1 MLRNVGSNWV
11 LIFLNVL
18 LSYVTTPLVVHLL
31 GGEGYGTW
39 TLISAIT
46 GYLSL
51 ISLGVPMALVR
62 FVGQYLSLD
71 DWTKTNQTI
80 GTCAGLYLF
89 LGGAALL
96 IGAGLWGMFLFYD
109 IPSSYRTDA
118 YTAFA
123 LMVVHMSLSFAAL
136 LPEGIL
142 FAHHD
147 FVPRNLVRVITL
159 LLRFALIL
167 WVLPLRPSLT
177 FLAVIQLC
185 GLAFDFIASWALVR
199 LRYRYVKLNLRL
211 FDWRMMRQILSFG
224 LFVLLM
230 AAGGRLT
237 FETYAIIIGAVMGV
251 GLIPYYAIANS
262 LVVYLVEF
270 IIAIAAVVAP
280 MATSLSTQNRGEEL
294 REVFLRWSKASLSL
308 SIAAGLFLLVLGPR
322 FVGWWISPEYEDASG
337 VVLQPLVASCFV
349 FLPARGVALPIL
361 MGMGKPRLPTI
372 VFLAAGVLNLLM
384 SAVLARPFGLAG
396 VAIGTAVP
404 NVLFG
409 VVVIGIACHELKV
422 SLLEYVQYVVPR
434 AALGA
439 VPVLALLF
447 WFKEFGVAG
456 PVGFI
461 AAGAAMAT
469 VFGLI
474 WIVFVYRD
482 DPYVDV
488 RTPLGRLR
496 EWSALARRS
505 SPPTPQQA
513 TPTAD

>member
-1 MLRNVGSNWV
+1 VLRNVGSNWV
-11 LIFLNVL
+11 LIVLNVL

-31 GGEGYGTW
+31 GDEGYGTW
-39 TLISAIT
+39 TLVTAIT

-62 FVGQYLSLD
+62 FVGQYLSLN
-71 DWTKTNQTI
+71 DWPKTNQTI

-89 LGGAALL
+89 LAGAALL
-96 IGAGLWGMFLFYD
+96 IGAALWGMFLFYD
-109 IPSSYRTDA
+109 IPSSYRADA

-185 GLAFDFIASWALVR
+185 GLAFDFIASWVLVR
-199 LRYRYVKLNLRL
+199 LRYRYVKLDLRL

-270 IIAIAAVVAP
+270 VIAIAAVVAP
-280 MATSLSTQNRGEEL
+280 MATSLSTQNRIEEL
-294 REVFLRWSKASLSL
+294 REIFLKWSKASLSL
-308 SIAAGLFLLVLGPR
+308 TFAAGLFLVVIGPP
-322 FVGWWISPEYEDASG
+322 FVGWWISPEYEQPSN
-337 VVLQPLVASCFV
+337 VVLQMLVGSCFV

-361 MGMGKPRLPTI
+361 MGLGKPRIPTI
-372 VFLAAGVLNLLM
+372 AFLVAGLLNFVM
-384 SAVLARPFGLAG
+384 SALLARPFGLAG
-396 VAIGTAVP
+396 VALGTAVP
-404 NVLFG
+404 NVLFAI
-409 VVVIGIACHELKV
+409 VVIAVACRELKV
-422 SLLEYVQYVVPR
+422 GLLEYVQYVVPR
-434 AALGA
+434 ATLGA
-439 VPVLALLF
+439 LPMLALLV
-447 WFKEFGVAG
+447 WFKTELGVSS
-456 PVGFI
+456 PIGFI
-461 AAGAAMAT
+461 VAGAAMAV
-469 VFGLI
+469 VFGLV
-474 WIVFVYRD
+474 WILFVYRD

-496 EWSALARRS
+496 AWSRA
-505 SPPTPQQA
+505 
-513 TPTAD
+513 

>member
-11 LIFLNVL
+11 LIVVNVL
-18 LSYVTTPLVVHLL
+18 LSYITTPIVLHTL
-31 GGEGYGTW
+31 GGDGYGTW
-39 TLISAIT
+39 TLVNAIT

-62 FVGQYLSLD
+62 FLGQHLSLK
-71 DWTKTNQTI
+71 DWTKSNQTI
-80 GTCAGLYLF
+80 GTCAGLYLVLAGAAF
-89 LGGAALL
+89 LIGGA
-96 IGAGLWGMFLFYD
+96 LWGMFLFYD
-109 IPSSYRTDA
+109 IPSNYRSDA
-118 YTAFA
+118 YAACA
-123 LMVVHMSLSFAAL
+123 LMVVYMSLSFVAL

-147 FVPRNLVRVITL
+147 FVPRNLVRVSTL
-159 LLRFALIL
+159 LLRFALTI

-177 FLAVIQLC
+177 FLAVIQLVA
-185 GLAFDFIASWALVR
+185 LAFDFTASWALVR
-199 LRYRYVKLNLRL
+199 LRYSYIRINLRL
-211 FDWRMMRQILSFG
+211 FDWRMMRQILSFSV
-224 LFVLLM
+224 FVLLM
-230 AAGGRLT
+230 AGGGRLS
-237 FETYAIIIGAVMGV
+237 FETDAIVIGALLGV

-270 IIAIAAVVAP
+270 VIGIAAVVAP
-280 MATSLSTQNRGEEL
+280 MATSLSTQNRAEEL

-322 FVGWWISPEYEDASG
+322 FVGWWISPEYQEASG
-337 VVLQPLVASCFV
+337 AVLQMLVASCFV

-361 MGMGKPRLPTI
+361 MGLGKPRVPTV
-372 VFLAAGVLNLLM
+372 VFLAAGVVNLLM
-384 SAVLARPFGLAG
+384 SAVLARPLGLTG

-409 VVVIGIACHELKV
+409 VVVIGIACRELKV
-422 SLLEYVQYVVPR
+422 GLLEYVQYVVPR

-447 WFKEFGVAG
+447 WFKEWFGVVG

-461 AAGAAMAT
+461 AAGVAMAI

-474 WIVFVYRD
+474 WILFVYRD

-496 EWSALARRS
+496 EWSASATRR
-505 SPPTPQQA
+505 QA
-513 TPTAD
+513 TPAADLRAR

>member
-11 LIFLNVL
+11 LIVLNVL
-18 LSYVTTPLVVHLL
+18 LSYITTPFVVHLL

-39 TLISAIT
+39 TLVNAIT

-62 FVGQYLSLD
+62 FLGQHLSLK
-71 DWTKTNQTI
+71 DWAKTNQTI
-80 GTCAGLYLF
+80 ATCAGLYLF
-89 LGGAALL
+89 LAAAALL
-96 IGAGLWGMFLFYD
+96 IGGALWGMVLFYD

-123 LMVVHMSLSFAAL
+123 LMVVYMSLSFVAL

-147 FVPRNLVRVITL
+147 FVPRNLVRVSTL
-159 LLRFALIL
+159 LLRFALTL

-185 GLAFDFIASWALVR
+185 GLALDFTASWALVR
-199 LRYRYVKLNLRL
+199 MRYSYVKLDLRL
-211 FDWRMMRQILSFG
+211 FDWRMMREILSFG

-237 FETYAIIIGAVMGV
+237 FETYAIIIGALMGV
-251 GLIPYYAIANS
+251 GFIPFYAIANS

-270 IIAIAAVVAP
+270 VIAIAAVVAP
-280 MATSLSTQNRGEEL
+280 MATSLSTENRGEEL
-294 REVFLRWSKASLSL
+294 REIFLKWSKVSLSL
-308 SIAAGLFLLVLGPR
+308 TIAAGLFLVVIGPP
-322 FVGWWISPEYEDASG
+322 FVGWWISPEYEEPSA
-337 VVLQPLVASCFV
+337 VVLQMLVASCFV

-361 MGMGKPRLPTI
+361 IGLGKPRIPT
-372 VFLAAGVLNLLM
+372 VALLAAGILNFML
-384 SAVLARPFGLAG
+384 SALLARPFGLAG
-396 VAIGTAVP
+396 VALGTAVP
-404 NVLFG
+404 NVLFA
-409 VVVIGIACHELKV
+409 VVVIAVACRELKV
-422 SLLEYVQYVVPR
+422 GLLEYVRYVVPR

-439 VPVLALLF
+439 VLMLGLLV
-447 WFKEFGVAG
+447 WFKTELGVSS
-456 PVGFI
+456 PTGFI
-461 AAGAAMAT
+461 VAGAAMT
-469 VFGLI
+469 VAFGLI
-474 WIVFVYRD
+474 WILFVYRD

-496 EWSALARRS
+496 DWSRA
-505 SPPTPQQA
+505 
-513 TPTAD
+513 